1 MYLNA
6 KNVALHQ
13 SAASLYTYWSST
25 AKPAVAGSN
34 FADMLGGGAN
44 STLSGGR
51 GDDTYQLWDTTAKV
65 SEKVGQGIDTVQVMF
80 WGGYTLGDNVENLVL
95 NSGGATWGN
104 GNALNNIL
112 TAGTVG
118 ATLDGKVGDDVLV
131 GGAGAD
137 IFKLSAG
144 NGSDAIVGFQSG
156 WDTIKLSGYGITSFA
171 QLKSAAVQT
180 GADVQIGFANGESL
194 VMRNTR
200 IADLN
205 PADFGFSSLGGT
217 VSTTMKVMTGASAAW
232 NTNGVYALNMAWNPG
247 TLKYGIDY
255 AIESVVNPVDTSKN
269 ATFHWTFPTSSDL
282 YVGIK
287 AYPSLMFGVSPYGD
301 TRNVADTAHTFPIK
315 LTDLVSMKADF
326 DTSFSGQKSGYNV
339 AYDIWFTNTPNGGA
353 STVTNELM
361 IWTHKGSFDPFG
373 TVLGSFDAGGVKGKI
388 YTSGTYIAI
397 VTDQDMPK
405 GTIDLA
411 AVFKTL
417 QTMGILSANNYV
429 ASVQLG
435 SEVSTGNGSLTVN
448 SLSLTVGTSD
458 GAGGTI
464 LKQATGAGT
473 TVTHIPAPVAAPPAI
488 PAAPTAPPEPAAPT
502 APTAPTAAVA
512 TDHLVK
518 GDTVL
523 DKLVAGGAQKTI
535 DANGLVTGVQ
545 KTAVLSANKTETL
558 RYDASATMAGRD
570 VAEKGVGYTGYSYY
584 GADNKMTGADQIFVN
599 NGSTVTK
606 HFNAW
611 WTFTGQDVQ
620 TKATNGATVV
630 QHFDA
635 AGTLLMTDSTRTIG
649 QATVKEWWNAKTG
662 LSGVTSSTLDA
673 NGNGKIETFDGR
685 YKLISYDQYS
695 NVGGVSTV
703 KHYDAGKGLVGSD
716 TQFVDAGGVRV
727 QQTADKTGAI
737 TKTLF
742 SGTAASDTI
751 VMSGGAGEVHG
762 GKGSDIIWAK
772 AGDDSF
778 HFDTA
783 IGTDVDTIHDF
794 SVGNDSI
801 YLAGSVFGKL
811 PTLDGA
817 LADSAFA
824 LDTAKDANTRI
835 IYDSKNGS
843 LYYDADGTGSKA
855 AVLFAHL
862 DAGLAMSADH
872 FHLI

>member
-6 KNVALHQ
+6 MNVALQQ
-13 SAASLYTYWSST
+13 SATSLYTYWSST
-25 AKPAVAGSN
+25 AIPAVTGSI

-44 STLSGGR
+44 AMLSGGL
-51 GDDTYQLWDTTAKV
+51 GDDTYQLWDATGKV
-65 SEKVGQGIDTVQVMF
+65 LEKVGQGIDTIKIMF
-80 WGGYTLGDNVENLVL
+80 WDGYTLGDNVENLVL
-95 NSGGATWGN
+95 NSPGSTWGN

-112 TAGTVG
+112 IAGTVG
-118 ATLDGKVGDDVLV
+118 ATLDGKAGNDVLV
-131 GGAGAD
+131 GGIGAD
-137 IFKLSAG
+137 IYKVAAG

-156 WDTIKLSGYGITSFA
+156 WDTIKLSGYGVTSFA
-171 QLKSAAVQT
+171 QLKSAAVQA

-194 VMRNTR
+194 VIRDTK
-200 IADLN
+200 IADLI

-217 VSTTMKVMTGASAAW
+217 VSSSMRVMTGASAAW
-232 NTNGVYALNMAWNPG
+232 NTNGVYALNLAWNPG
-247 TLKYGIDY
+247 TLQYGIDY

-269 ATFHWTFPTSSDL
+269 ATFNWTFPTSTDL

-315 LTDLVSMKADF
+315 LSDLVSMKADF

-339 AYDIWFTNTPNGGA
+339 AYDIWFTNTPNGGP
-353 STVTNELM
+353 STVTKELM

-388 YTSGTYIAI
+388 YTSGTYVAI
-397 VTDQDMPK
+397 VTDQEMPK

-411 AVFKTL
+411 AVFKSL
-417 QTMGILSANNYV
+417 QTMGILSASNYV

-473 TVTHIPAPVAAPPAI
+473 TVTHVPAPVAAPPAVPAAPAA
-488 PAAPTAPPEPAAPT
+488 PAAPTAPL
-502 APTAPTAAVA
+502 AAVA

-518 GDTVL
+518 AGTVL
-523 DKLVAGGAQKTI
+523 DKLVGTGALKTV
-535 DANGLVTGVQ
+535 DAKGLVTGVE
-545 KTAVLSANKTETL
+545 KTAVLSSAKTETS
-558 RYDASATMAGRD
+558 RYDASGTLVGRD
-570 VAEKGVGYTGYSYY
+570 VAEKGIGYTGFSHYN
-584 GADNKMTGADQIFVN
+584 ADNKMTGTDQVFVN

-606 HFNAW
+606 HFDQW
-611 WTFTGQDVQ
+611 WTFTGQDIQ
-620 TKATNGATVV
+620 TKATNGAAVV
-630 QHFDA
+630 QHYDA
-635 AGTLLMTDSTRTIG
+635 TGALLMTDSTRTVD
-649 QATVKEWWNAKTG
+649 QTTVKEWWNAKTG
-662 LSGVTSSTLDA
+662 ASGVVSSTLDA
-673 NGNGKIETFDGR
+673 SGNGKVETLDGR
-685 YKLISYDQYS
+685 WKLVSYDQYS
-695 NVGGVSTV
+695 NSGGISTV
-703 KHYDAGKGLVGSD
+703 KHFDANKALVGSD

-727 QQTADKTGAI
+727 QQTADKTGTV

-742 SGTAASDTI
+742 SGTAANDTI
-751 VMSGGAGEVHG
+751 VMNSGVNEVHG

-772 AGDDSF
+772 AGADSF

-783 IGTDVDTIHDF
+783 IGTDVDTIHNF
-794 SVGNDSI
+794 SAKADSI
-801 YLAGSVFGKL
+801 YLAASVFGKL
-811 PTLDGA
+811 PTFDGA
-817 LADSAFA
+817 LSDSAFA

-835 IYDSKNGS
+835 IYDTKNGS
-843 LYYDADGTGSKA
+843 LYYDSDGTGSKA

-862 DAGLAMSADH
+862 DAGLAMTADH

>member
-25 AKPAVAGSN
+25 AKPAVTGTN
-34 FADMLGGGAN
+34 YADMLGGGAN
-44 STLSGGR
+44 STLSGGL
-51 GDDTYQLWDTTAKV
+51 GDDTYQLWDATAKV

-80 WGGYTLGDNVENLVL
+80 WGGYTLGANVENLVL
-95 NSGGATWGN
+95 SSGGATWGN
-104 GNALNNIL
+104 GNAQNNIL
-112 TAGTVG
+112 KAGSVG
-118 ATLDGKVGDDVLV
+118 ATLDGKAGDDVLV
-131 GGAGAD
+131 GGTGAD
-137 IFKLSAG
+137 IFKVSAG
-144 NGSDAIVGFQSG
+144 SGSDAIVGFQSG
-156 WDTIKLSGYGITSFA
+156 WDTIKLSGYGVTSFA
-171 QLKSAAVQT
+171 QLKSAAVQS
-180 GADVQIGFANGESL
+180 GADVRIGFANGESL
-194 VMRNTR
+194 VIRNAK

-217 VSTTMKVMTGASAAW
+217 VSSTMKVMTGASAAW

-269 ATFHWTFPTSSDL
+269 ATFHWTFPTSTDL

-315 LTDLVSMKADF
+315 LSDLVSMKADF
-326 DTSFSGQKSGYNV
+326 DTSFSGQKSGFNV

-373 TVLGSFDAGGVKGKI
+373 TMLGSFDAGGVKGKI
-388 YTSGTYIAI
+388 YTSGTYVAI
-397 VTDQDMPK
+397 VTDQEMPK
-405 GTIDLA
+405 GSIDLA

-448 SLSLTVGTSD
+448 SLSLSVGTSD

-464 LKQATGAGT
+464 LKHATGSGT
-473 TVTHIPAPVAAPPAI
+473 TVTHIPAPVPTAPAI
-488 PAAPTAPPEPAAPT
+488 PAPPATPT
-502 APTAPTAAVA
+502 APTAPLAAVA

-518 GDTVL
+518 GGTVL
-523 DKLVAGGAQKTI
+523 DKLVATGSIKTV

-545 KTAVLSANKTETL
+545 TTTAITASKTETL
-558 RYDASATMAGRD
+558 RYDASATLIGRD
-570 VAEKGVGYTGYSYY
+570 VAEKGIGYTGYSHY
-584 GADNKMTGADQIFVN
+584 GADNTMTGFDQVFAN

-606 HFNAW
+606 HFNQW

-620 TKATNGATVV
+620 TKATNGAIVV
-630 QHFDA
+630 QHYDA
-635 AGTLLMTDSTRTIG
+635 AGALLMTDSTRTIG

-662 LSGVTSSTLDA
+662 ASGVVSSTLDA
-673 NGNGKIETFDGR
+673 NGNGKIETLDSR
-685 YKLISYDQYS
+685 WKLVSYDQYS
-695 NVGGVSTV
+695 NSGGISTV
-703 KHYDAGKGLVGSD
+703 KHYDASKTLVGSD

-742 SGTAASDTI
+742 NGTAASDTI

-772 AGDDSF
+772 AGADSF

-794 SVGNDSI
+794 SVNNDSI
-801 YLAGSVFGKL
+801 YLAASVFGKL

-817 LADSAFA
+817 LANSAFA
-824 LDTAKDANTRI
+824 LDSAKDANTRI

-843 LYYDADGTGSKA
+843 LYYDSDGTGSKA

-862 DAGLAMSADH
+862 DAGLAMTADH